1 MEIQNTLP
9 AHEQIFNEI
18 CTKLNE
24 LSQSDDTRS
33 SKDKVIQLEKMQNQ
47 LKNFQF
53 DLMTNHED
61 MKLKIEAL
69 EKMTVSNSDLSTKV
83 QELTQFLNQERACNS
98 KLSSDLAKSLDLSLK
113 LQLEIQEIKTKAMQ
127 AQMEDRRQYLEN
139 CESIQFD
146 FQKEKTALI
155 ESNNNLKADL
165 KFKEEQ
171 VQNLNQ
177 KINEIESNMNS
188 IEETSLEQK
197 ETIQH
202 LMTVA
207 ENKIVELKLSL
218 DRATAERDNLTGQL
232 KQTAAQTEILK
243 QENFALKDYIN
254 KMAAYQQQF
263 IQATRSAQQARPTPA
278 AATPQNS

>member
-1 MEIQNTLP
+1 MEIQKLP

-18 CTKLNE
+18 CIKLNE
-24 LSQSDDTRS
+24 LSQSDDTKS

-61 MKLKIEAL
+61 MKLKIETL

-83 QELTQFLNQERACNS
+83 QELTELLNQERSCNS
-98 KLSSDLAKSLDLSLK
+98 KLSSDLAKSLDLSLR
-113 LQLEIQEIKTKAMQ
+113 LQLEVQEIKSKAMQ
-127 AQMEDRRQYLEN
+127 AQMEDRKQYLEN
-139 CESIQFD
+139 CENIQFD
-146 FQKEKTALI
+146 FQKQKSALI
-155 ESNNNLKADL
+155 EANTNLKNDL
-165 KFKEEQ
+165 KAKEDQIKE
-171 VQNLNQ
+171 LNQ
-177 KINEIESNMNS
+177 KINDIETNMNS

-218 DRATAERDNLTGQL
+218 DKAIAERDNLSGHNKKTL
-232 KQTAAQTEILK
+232 AQVEVFK

-254 KMAAYQQQF
+254 KMAVYQQQLLNAS
-263 IQATRSAQQARPTPA
+263 QAMTKAAGHVTR
-278 AATPQNS
+278 QNS